1 MIIGQKFNPNDRNNN
16 GIKQDDNAEW
26 SSYGFSRD
34 LSRIV
39 FSKTFRRLGGKTQV
53 FPVEMNEHAMN
64 RMTHTLVVN
73 NIAMDI
79 ATRLNNLSD
88 YQINIDLIQAIANG
102 HDVGHTPFGHAGER
116 RLNSICS
123 NDNYELQSL
132 CKFKHNAFSV
142 DILQNLDRISDLQRG
157 YDLTW
162 QTIDGILKHTELPE
176 LGAEAYGYILNNK
189 FLLSDKLLKS
199 IQMIEPDCDSYAHYS
214 YPLTIEGQIVKAADE
229 IAQNYHDMLDWSRVI
244 NHEKFVNCIE
254 AIQLSNIIK
263 VNMKNKSTH
272 VSKFISLFFESD
284 GELKQNKINDRY
296 NRDYFAWG
304 IKELMV
310 NDVVLAIQKRI
321 NDDSLLLFDE
331 QDKSRYVVKNL
342 LFKLQIE
349 SGKKKVKIDFY
360 DEAVRMVSENITRF
374 GNELIS
380 SNDIRQYDMAGNS
393 YIDKA
398 FDFLEKDRDAFIY
411 HCKGTILTV
420 FSVGSLSIKN
430 GNDIRNFESYDDVKR
445 NIDYISGA
453 LFDCVRTNKDVMFFE
468 ENNQKRTA
476 DIFYS
481 SIIKCLA
488 RMTDRFIKDLPNRQW
503 IA

>member
-1 MIIGQKFNPNDRNNN
+1 MIIGQKFNPKDRNNN
-16 GIKQDDNAEW
+16 GTTKDNNTEW

-79 ATRLNNLSD
+79 ATRLNNSSD

-116 RLNSICS
+116 RLDFVCS
-123 NDNYELQSL
+123 NKNYKMTSL

-142 DILQNLDRISDLQRG
+142 DILQNLDRINDLQRG

-162 QTIDGILKHTELPE
+162 QAIDGILKHTELPQ
-176 LGAEAYGYILNNK
+176 LGDETYNSILNNK
-189 FLLSDKLLKS
+189 LLLSDRFLKG
-199 IQMIEPDCDSYAHYS
+199 IKAIDSTCVS
-214 YPLTIEGQIVKAADE
+214 YTDYKFPLTLEGQIVKAADE
-229 IAQNYHDMLDWSRVI
+229 IAQNYHDMLDWSRI
-244 NHEKFVNCIE
+244 ISHKKFVECIK
-254 AIQLSNIIK
+254 AIRLSDIIK
-263 VNMKNKSTH
+263 KNMITKRPY
-272 VSKFISLFFESD
+272 VSKFISLFFETN
-284 GELKQNKINDRY
+284 GELKENKINDRY

-310 NDVVLAIQKRI
+310 NDIVLAIQKRVNEKALI
-321 NDDSLLLFDE
+321 FFDE
-331 QDKSRYVVKNL
+331 DDKSRYIVKNI
-342 LFKLQIE
+342 LFELNNE
-349 SGKKKVKIDFY
+349 TGKNKVKIHFY
-360 DEAVRMVSENITRF
+360 DESVKMVSENITKF

-380 SNDIRQYDMAGNS
+380 SNDIKQYDTAGNS
-393 YIDKA
+393 FIDSA
-398 FDFLEKDRDAFIY
+398 FNFLENNRDDFIY
-411 HCKGTILTV
+411 HCKGTILTT
-420 FSVGSLSIKN
+420 FLGNELKIKDGDEEHLFRTYEEIKN
-430 GNDIRNFESYDDVKR
+430 

-453 LFDCVRTNKDVMFFE
+453 LFDCVKTKKRVEFFNIDNKDKTS
-468 ENNQKRTA
+468 N
-476 DIFYS
+476 IFYS

-488 RMTDRFIKDLPNRQW
+488 RMTDRFIKDLPNKNW
-503 IA
+503 NT